1 MRSQT
6 VSKMRLGTLSRVE
19 HEKSFL
25 RDAFDQLEEV
35 LKRRAAGAAG
45 ASGSGEAAAGVHER
59 QRQVREAD
67 QMIQR
72 WLAVFAR
79 QHLADICTRLMKAAK
94 EHDVPVAQ
102 QAEARLPH
110 SGDAPEDP
118 SISRRTR
125 DESTTFFLLE
135 TLRRVLC
142 AAVDTG
148 GGSSGSAN
156 LPLRNVPEGLLSFC
170 FERLSLEH
178 PTAIRH
184 VAAHCVGVLSRAH
197 LKATVDKFLDKVR
210 APARVLS
217 PHAPLE
223 PRSLAVLCVPLHAC
237 ARA

>member
-1 MRSQT
+1 M
-6 VSKMRLGTLSRVE
+6 MRLGTLSRVE

-94 EHDVPVAQ
+94 EHDVPISQ

-118 SISRRTR
+118 SKFR